1 MTLEFDVVLSFA
13 VGEVGGNTLGFLG
26 CQINS
31 FANVFTAYSFNGA
44 LHSWHFSESNEWK
57 SSVVPGGHFGAVE
70 DLDWDSKGRYLIT
83 TSKDQTTRGLLSI
96 FMNSN
101 TYCTFKF

>member
-1 MTLEFDVVLSFA
+1 MILEFDVVLSFV

-31 FANVFTAYSFNGA
+31 SATVFTAYSFNGA
-44 LHSWHFSESNEWK
+44 LHSWHFYESNEWK

-83 TSKDQTTRGLLSI
+83 TSKDQTTRGL
-96 FMNSN
+96 
-101 TYCTFKF
+101 

>member
-1 MTLEFDVVLSFA
+1 M
-13 VGEVGGNTLGFLG
+13 GFLG

-31 FANVFTAYSFNGA
+31 LANVFTAYSFNGA

-57 SSVVPGGHFGAVE
+57 SCVVPGGHFGAVE

-83 TSKDQTTRGLLSI
+83 TSKDQTTRGLLLS
-96 FMNSN
+96 
-101 TYCTFKF
+101 TYIHELEHVLHVQILTFI